1 MKKIKEIA
9 LMIGTQGDG
18 YFDNVIKFENE
29 KVKISVENYMYH
41 EYEEKTLDIN
51 KDEFLEKFNSL
62 NVEEWEDSYILF
74 GTIQGYSWELNVF
87 YEDGSKLVKKGANE
101 YPENMDVL
109 TNLIDFDTSRF
120 DIVEE

>member
-18 YFDNVIKFENE
+18 YFDNVIKFENK

-74 GTIQGYSWELNVF
+74 GTVQGYSWELNVY

-101 YPENMDVL
+101 YPENMDDL